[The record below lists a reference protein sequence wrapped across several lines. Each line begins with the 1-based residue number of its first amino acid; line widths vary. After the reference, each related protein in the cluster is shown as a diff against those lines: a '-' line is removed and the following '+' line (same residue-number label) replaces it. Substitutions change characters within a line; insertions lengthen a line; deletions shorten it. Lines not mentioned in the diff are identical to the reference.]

1 MHRRGPVRIRDHVQF
16 QLVGPGGQHKLCCL
30 RKRLI
35 WQSQPSCRRR
45 KAVSVQI
52 AVQWRDPEVF
62 RLCDLNTPNG
72 GIDTNADPDCNTRS
86 ETPFQSLPQPDRPCQ
101 MQAQVSRDGLISM
114 TDHIVGPTPYYLGN
128 ASTSKEMYGL
138 RAEYGVDG
146 MAWSSVHTGI
156 EPQPWLQTGPV
167 RRGGEDRFY
176 DHSSIDPTIVRH
188 ACSRLAPA
196 APGATGMASIR
207 AHSRGSS
214 LAS

>member
-1 MHRRGPVRIRDHVQF
+1 M
-16 QLVGPGGQHKLCCL
+16 
-30 RKRLI
+30 
-35 WQSQPSCRRR
+35 
-45 KAVSVQI
+45 QI

-72 GIDTNADPDCNTRS
+72 GIDTKADPDCNTRS

-146 MAWSSVHTGI
+146 KAWSSVHTGI
-156 EPQPWLQTGPV
+156 EPQPWLQVQFDGGAKTVSTIIVQSTRQLFGTLVPGWHQLLLELRGW
-167 RRGGEDRFY
+167 RRSEHTRGVHRW
-176 DHSSIDPTIVRH
+176 RH
-188 ACSRLAPA
+188 KHQL
-196 APGATGMASIR
+196 
-207 AHSRGSS
+207 HRGWQREHRRQFV
-214 LAS
+214 